1 MLKVNQDS
9 AQVVI
14 EIYNSNNEFID
25 RFFRPYKKGFNRAS
39 WDLTKNLNSNV
50 NSGSTRSYSPSI
62 RVKPGKYSF
71 NVYLSFDGKVNKIGS
86 KFFEV
91 ERIRSGVLNN
101 PNIDKIDEYVT
112 EIENEYKNYSLLSS
126 KFGKIKDDNKSIIS
140 LINKSSNYKDYV
152 SQQNAIQKSIDKID
166 KELESLIR
174 KIVRSELESF
184 QSNNKS
190 DSLMSEKRKTNVGIK
205 SNSGLSSLTKA
216 DLLSLSKK
224 NKLSLSSKHTK
235 TEILNELKSKAK
247 SENLWNLFLPD
258 KEYGYGL
265 SNVDYAPLA
274 EITGHNWW
282 APEVFNCS
290 APDTGNMEILAEF
303 GTAEQKKQWLEPLLE
318 GEIRSCFAMTEPN
331 VASSDATNIGS
342 SIVSD
347 GDNYVIN
354 GRKWWTSNAIN
365 PNAKICIFMGVTN
378 PDSPPYQ
385 RQSQVLVPMD
395 SEGLSII
402 RPMQVFGYDDGYT
415 GHPELFI

>member
-1 MLKVNQDS
+1 MMD
-9 AQVVI
+9 
-14 EIYNSNNEFID
+14 
-25 RFFRPYKKGFNRAS
+25 FN
-39 WDLTKNLNSNV
+39 
-50 NSGSTRSYSPSI
+50 
-62 RVKPGKYSF
+62 F
-71 NVYLSFDGKVNKIGS
+71 S
-86 KFFEV
+86 K
-91 ERIRSGVLNN
+91 
-101 PNIDKIDEYVT
+101 
-112 EIENEYKNYSLLSS
+112 
-126 KFGKIKDDNKSIIS
+126 
-140 LINKSSNYKDYV
+140 
-152 SQQNAIQKSIDKID
+152 
-166 KELESLIR
+166 ESL
-174 KIVRSELESF
+174 ELQDKLKTFFADHIYPNEEHYE
-184 QSNNKS
+184 KAII
-190 DSLMSEKRKTNVGIK
+190 DSGDPLHIP
-205 SNSGLSSLTKA
+205 
-216 DLLSLSKK
+216 
-224 NKLSLSSKHTK
+224 
-235 TEILNELKSKAK
+235 EILNELKSKAK

-415 GHPELFI
+415 GHPELLFENVVVPKSNIIGGEGMGFKIAQARLGPGRIHHCMRAIGMAERALSLMIDRSLERETFGQKLAEQGVIQDWIARSRIKIEEARLLTLKTAWLIDTVGKEEAKIEISSIKVSVVEAASYVIDKAIQTFGAMGLSQDTPLARMSAGARVLRIADGPDEVHLRSIARREINKHR

>member
-1 MLKVNQDS
+1 MMD
-9 AQVVI
+9 
-14 EIYNSNNEFID
+14 
-25 RFFRPYKKGFNRAS
+25 FN
-39 WDLTKNLNSNV
+39 
-50 NSGSTRSYSPSI
+50 
-62 RVKPGKYSF
+62 F
-71 NVYLSFDGKVNKIGS
+71 S
-86 KFFEV
+86 K
-91 ERIRSGVLNN
+91 
-101 PNIDKIDEYVT
+101 
-112 EIENEYKNYSLLSS
+112 
-126 KFGKIKDDNKSIIS
+126 
-140 LINKSSNYKDYV
+140 
-152 SQQNAIQKSIDKID
+152 
-166 KELESLIR
+166 ESL
-174 KIVRSELESF
+174 ELQDKLKTFFADHIYPNEELYE
-184 QSNNKS
+184 KAII
-190 DSLMSEKRKTNVGIK
+190 DSGDPLHIP
-205 SNSGLSSLTKA
+205 
-216 DLLSLSKK
+216 
-224 NKLSLSSKHTK
+224 
-235 TEILNELKSKAK
+235 EILNELKSKAK
-247 SENLWNLFLPD
+247 SENLLNLFLPD

-347 GDNYVIN
+347 GDNYLN
-354 GRKWWTSNAIN
+354 NRRKWWTSNAIN

-415 GHPELFI
+415 GHPELLFENVVVPKSNIIGGEGMGFKIAQARLGPGRIHHCMRAIGMAERALSLMIDRSLERETFGQKLAEQGVIQDWIARSRIKIEEARLLTLKTAWLIDTVGKEEAKIEISSIKVSVVEAASYVIDKAIQTFGAMGLSQDTPLARMSAGARVLRIADGPDEVHLRSIARREINKHR

>member
-1 MLKVNQDS
+1 MMD
-9 AQVVI
+9 
-14 EIYNSNNEFID
+14 
-25 RFFRPYKKGFNRAS
+25 FN
-39 WDLTKNLNSNV
+39 
-50 NSGSTRSYSPSI
+50 
-62 RVKPGKYSF
+62 F
-71 NVYLSFDGKVNKIGS
+71 S
-86 KFFEV
+86 K
-91 ERIRSGVLNN
+91 
-101 PNIDKIDEYVT
+101 
-112 EIENEYKNYSLLSS
+112 
-126 KFGKIKDDNKSIIS
+126 
-140 LINKSSNYKDYV
+140 
-152 SQQNAIQKSIDKID
+152 
-166 KELESLIR
+166 ESL
-174 KIVRSELESF
+174 ELQDKLKTFFADHIYPNEELYE
-184 QSNNKS
+184 KAII
-190 DSLMSEKRKTNVGIK
+190 DSGDPLHIP
-205 SNSGLSSLTKA
+205 
-216 DLLSLSKK
+216 
-224 NKLSLSSKHTK
+224 
-235 TEILNELKSKAK
+235 EILNELKSKAK

-290 APDTGNMEILAEF
+290 TPDTGNMEILAEF

-415 GHPELFI
+415 GHPELLFENVVVPKSNIIGGEGMGFKIAQARLGPGRIHHCMRAIGMAERALSLMIDRSLERETFGQKLAEQGVIQDWIARSRIKIEEARLLTLKTAWLIDTVGKEEAKIEISSIKVSVVEAASYVIDKAIQTHGAMGLSQDTPLARMSAGARVLRIADGPDEVHLRSIARREINKHR

>member
-1 MLKVNQDS
+1 M
-9 AQVVI
+9 
-14 EIYNSNNEFID
+14 ID
-25 RFFRPYKKGFNRAS
+25 FN
-39 WDLTKNLNSNV
+39 
-50 NSGSTRSYSPSI
+50 
-62 RVKPGKYSF
+62 F
-71 NVYLSFDGKVNKIGS
+71 S
-86 KFFEV
+86 K
-91 ERIRSGVLNN
+91 
-101 PNIDKIDEYVT
+101 
-112 EIENEYKNYSLLSS
+112 
-126 KFGKIKDDNKSIIS
+126 
-140 LINKSSNYKDYV
+140 
-152 SQQNAIQKSIDKID
+152 
-166 KELESLIR
+166 ESL
-174 KIVRSELESF
+174 ELQDKLKTFFADHIYPNEELYE
-184 QSNNKS
+184 KAII
-190 DSLMSEKRKTNVGIK
+190 DSGDPLHIP
-205 SNSGLSSLTKA
+205 
-216 DLLSLSKK
+216 
-224 NKLSLSSKHTK
+224 
-235 TEILNELKSKAK
+235 EILNELKSIAK

-415 GHPELFI
+415 GHPELLFENVVVPKSNIIGGEGMGFKIAQARLGPGRIHHCMRAIGMAERALSLMIDRSLERETFGQKLAEQGVIQDWIARSRIKIEEARLLTLKTAWLIDTVGKEEAKIEISSIKVSVVEAASYVIDKAIQTHGAMGLSQDTPLARMSAGARVLRIADGPDEVHLRSIARREINKHR

>member
-1 MLKVNQDS
+1 MD
-9 AQVVI
+9 
-14 EIYNSNNEFID
+14 
-25 RFFRPYKKGFNRAS
+25 FN
-39 WDLTKNLNSNV
+39 
-50 NSGSTRSYSPSI
+50 
-62 RVKPGKYSF
+62 F
-71 NVYLSFDGKVNKIGS
+71 S
-86 KFFEV
+86 K
-91 ERIRSGVLNN
+91 
-101 PNIDKIDEYVT
+101 
-112 EIENEYKNYSLLSS
+112 
-126 KFGKIKDDNKSIIS
+126 
-140 LINKSSNYKDYV
+140 
-152 SQQNAIQKSIDKID
+152 
-166 KELESLIR
+166 ESL
-174 KIVRSELESF
+174 ELQDKLKTFFADHIYPNEELYE
-184 QSNNKS
+184 KAII
-190 DSLMSEKRKTNVGIK
+190 DSGDPLHIP
-205 SNSGLSSLTKA
+205 
-216 DLLSLSKK
+216 
-224 NKLSLSSKHTK
+224 
-235 TEILNELKSKAK
+235 EILNELKSKAK

-303 GTAEQKKQWLEPLLE
+303 GTPEQKKQWLEPLLE

-415 GHPELFI
+415 GHPELLFENVVVPKSNIIGGEGMGFKIAQARLGPGRIHHCMRAIGMAERALSLMIDRSLERETFGQKLAEQGVIQDWIARSRIKIEEARLLTLKTAWLIDTVGKEEAKIEISSIKVSVVEAASYVIDKAIQTHGAMGLSQDTPLARMSAGARVLRIADGPDEVHLRSIARREINKHR

>member
-1 MLKVNQDS
+1 MMD
-9 AQVVI
+9 
-14 EIYNSNNEFID
+14 
-25 RFFRPYKKGFNRAS
+25 FN
-39 WDLTKNLNSNV
+39 
-50 NSGSTRSYSPSI
+50 
-62 RVKPGKYSF
+62 F
-71 NVYLSFDGKVNKIGS
+71 S
-86 KFFEV
+86 K
-91 ERIRSGVLNN
+91 
-101 PNIDKIDEYVT
+101 
-112 EIENEYKNYSLLSS
+112 
-126 KFGKIKDDNKSIIS
+126 
-140 LINKSSNYKDYV
+140 
-152 SQQNAIQKSIDKID
+152 
-166 KELESLIR
+166 ESL
-174 KIVRSELESF
+174 ELQDKLKTFFADHIYPNEELYE
-184 QSNNKS
+184 KAII
-190 DSLMSEKRKTNVGIK
+190 DSGDPLHIP
-205 SNSGLSSLTKA
+205 
-216 DLLSLSKK
+216 
-224 NKLSLSSKHTK
+224 
-235 TEILNELKSKAK
+235 EILNELKSKAK

-415 GHPELFI
+415 GHPELLFENVVVPKSNIIGGEGMGFKIAQARLGPGRIHHCMRAIGMAERALSLMIDRSLERETFGQKLAEQGVIQDWIARSRIKIEEARLLTLKTAWLIDTVGKEEAKIEISSIKVSVVEAASYVIDKAIQTHGAMGLSQDTPLARMSAGARVLRIADGPDEVHLRSIARREINKHR

>member
-1 MLKVNQDS
+1 MMD
-9 AQVVI
+9 
-14 EIYNSNNEFID
+14 
-25 RFFRPYKKGFNRAS
+25 FN
-39 WDLTKNLNSNV
+39 
-50 NSGSTRSYSPSI
+50 
-62 RVKPGKYSF
+62 F
-71 NVYLSFDGKVNKIGS
+71 S
-86 KFFEV
+86 K
-91 ERIRSGVLNN
+91 
-101 PNIDKIDEYVT
+101 
-112 EIENEYKNYSLLSS
+112 
-126 KFGKIKDDNKSIIS
+126 
-140 LINKSSNYKDYV
+140 
-152 SQQNAIQKSIDKID
+152 
-166 KELESLIR
+166 ESL
-174 KIVRSELESF
+174 ELQDKLQTFFADHIYPNEELYE
-184 QSNNKS
+184 KAII
-190 DSLMSEKRKTNVGIK
+190 DSGDPLHIP
-205 SNSGLSSLTKA
+205 
-216 DLLSLSKK
+216 
-224 NKLSLSSKHTK
+224 
-235 TEILNELKSKAK
+235 EILNELKSKAK

-415 GHPELFI
+415 GHPELLFENVVVPKSNIIGGEGMGFKIAQARLGPGRIHHCMRAIGMAERALSLMIDRSLERETFGQKLAEQGVIQDWIARSRIKIEEARLLTLKTAWLIDTVGKEEAKIEISSIKVSVVEAASYVIDKAIQTFGAMGLSQDTPLARMSAGARVLRIADGPDEVHLRSIARREINKHR

>member
-1 MLKVNQDS
+1 MMD
-9 AQVVI
+9 
-14 EIYNSNNEFID
+14 
-25 RFFRPYKKGFNRAS
+25 FN
-39 WDLTKNLNSNV
+39 
-50 NSGSTRSYSPSI
+50 
-62 RVKPGKYSF
+62 F
-71 NVYLSFDGKVNKIGS
+71 S
-86 KFFEV
+86 K
-91 ERIRSGVLNN
+91 
-101 PNIDKIDEYVT
+101 
-112 EIENEYKNYSLLSS
+112 
-126 KFGKIKDDNKSIIS
+126 
-140 LINKSSNYKDYV
+140 
-152 SQQNAIQKSIDKID
+152 
-166 KELESLIR
+166 ESLELQDKL
-174 KIVRSELESF
+174 KIFFADHIYPNEELYE
-184 QSNNKS
+184 KAII
-190 DSLMSEKRKTNVGIK
+190 DSGDPLHIP
-205 SNSGLSSLTKA
+205 
-216 DLLSLSKK
+216 
-224 NKLSLSSKHTK
+224 
-235 TEILNELKSKAK
+235 EILNELKSKAK

-415 GHPELFI
+415 GHPELLFENVVVPKSNIIGGEGMGFKIAQARLGPGRIHHCMRAIGMAERALSLMIDRSLERETFGQKLAEQGVIQDWIARSRIKIEEARLLTLKTAWLIDTVGKEEAKIEISSIKVSVVEAASYVIDKAIQTHGAMGLSQDTPLARMSAGARVLRIADGPDEVHLRSIARREINKHR

>member
-1 MLKVNQDS
+1 MMD
-9 AQVVI
+9 
-14 EIYNSNNEFID
+14 
-25 RFFRPYKKGFNRAS
+25 FN
-39 WDLTKNLNSNV
+39 
-50 NSGSTRSYSPSI
+50 
-62 RVKPGKYSF
+62 F
-71 NVYLSFDGKVNKIGS
+71 S
-86 KFFEV
+86 K
-91 ERIRSGVLNN
+91 
-101 PNIDKIDEYVT
+101 
-112 EIENEYKNYSLLSS
+112 
-126 KFGKIKDDNKSIIS
+126 
-140 LINKSSNYKDYV
+140 
-152 SQQNAIQKSIDKID
+152 
-166 KELESLIR
+166 ESL
-174 KIVRSELESF
+174 ELQDKLKTFFADHIYPNEELYE
-184 QSNNKS
+184 KAII
-190 DSLMSEKRKTNVGIK
+190 DSGDPLHIP
-205 SNSGLSSLTKA
+205 
-216 DLLSLSKK
+216 
-224 NKLSLSSKHTK
+224 
-235 TEILNELKSKAK
+235 EILNELKSKAK

-265 SNVDYAPLA
+265 SNVVYAPLA

-415 GHPELFI
+415 GHPELLFENVVVPKSNIIGGEGMGFKIAQARLGPGRIHHCMRAIGMAERALSLMIDRSLERETFGQKLAEQGVIQDWIARSRIKIEEARLLTLKTAWLIDTVGKEEAKIEISSIKVSVVEAASYVIDKAIQTFGAMGLSQDTPLARMSAGARVLRIADGPDEVHLRSIARREINKHR

>member
-1 MLKVNQDS
+1 MMD
-9 AQVVI
+9 
-14 EIYNSNNEFID
+14 
-25 RFFRPYKKGFNRAS
+25 FN
-39 WDLTKNLNSNV
+39 
-50 NSGSTRSYSPSI
+50 
-62 RVKPGKYSF
+62 F
-71 NVYLSFDGKVNKIGS
+71 S
-86 KFFEV
+86 K
-91 ERIRSGVLNN
+91 
-101 PNIDKIDEYVT
+101 
-112 EIENEYKNYSLLSS
+112 
-126 KFGKIKDDNKSIIS
+126 
-140 LINKSSNYKDYV
+140 
-152 SQQNAIQKSIDKID
+152 
-166 KELESLIR
+166 ESL
-174 KIVRSELESF
+174 ELQDKLKAFFADHIYPNEELYE
-184 QSNNKS
+184 KAII
-190 DSLMSEKRKTNVGIK
+190 DSGDPLHIP
-205 SNSGLSSLTKA
+205 
-216 DLLSLSKK
+216 
-224 NKLSLSSKHTK
+224 
-235 TEILNELKSKAK
+235 EILNEIKSKAK

-415 GHPELFI
+415 GHPELLFENVVVPKSNIIGGEGMGFKIAQARLGPGRIHHCMRAIGMAERALSLMIDRSLERETFGQKLAEQGVIQDWIARSRIKIEEARLLTLKTAWLIDTVGKEEAKIEISSIKVSVVEAASYVIDKAIQTFGAMGLSQDTPLARMSAGARVLRIADGPDEVHLRSIARREINKHR

>member
-1 MLKVNQDS
+1 MMD
-9 AQVVI
+9 
-14 EIYNSNNEFID
+14 
-25 RFFRPYKKGFNRAS
+25 FN
-39 WDLTKNLNSNV
+39 
-50 NSGSTRSYSPSI
+50 
-62 RVKPGKYSF
+62 F
-71 NVYLSFDGKVNKIGS
+71 S
-86 KFFEV
+86 K
-91 ERIRSGVLNN
+91 
-101 PNIDKIDEYVT
+101 
-112 EIENEYKNYSLLSS
+112 
-126 KFGKIKDDNKSIIS
+126 
-140 LINKSSNYKDYV
+140 
-152 SQQNAIQKSIDKID
+152 
-166 KELESLIR
+166 ESL
-174 KIVRSELESF
+174 ELQDKLKTFFADHIYPNEELYE
-184 QSNNKS
+184 KAII
-190 DSLMSEKRKTNVGIK
+190 DSGDPLHIP
-205 SNSGLSSLTKA
+205 
-216 DLLSLSKK
+216 
-224 NKLSLSSKHTK
+224 
-235 TEILNELKSKAK
+235 EILNELKSKAK

-415 GHPELFI
+415 GHPELLFENVVVPKSNIIGGEGMGFKIAQARLGPGRIHHCMRAIGMAERALSLMIDRSLERETFGQKLAEQGVIQDWIARSRIKIEEARLLTLKTAWLIDTVGKEEAKIEISSIKVSVVEAASYVIDKAIQTFGAMGLSQDTPLARMSAGARVLRIADGPDEVHLRSIARREINKHR